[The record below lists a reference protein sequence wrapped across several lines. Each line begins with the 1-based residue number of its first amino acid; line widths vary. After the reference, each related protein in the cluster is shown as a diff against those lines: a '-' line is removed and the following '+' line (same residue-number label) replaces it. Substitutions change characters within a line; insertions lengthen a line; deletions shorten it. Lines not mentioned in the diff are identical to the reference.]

1 MLTLYWLCFAIGGAF
16 VLLAVLGGLDEVDFD
31 SFDSD
36 IDSDL
41 DIAGPGDQVRDRP
54 LQRPQ
59 SPLLV
64 LFEILTSLKFWTFG
78 ICFFGLTG
86 LVLSNLSTQLSIPI
100 IAIIALVMGIVCG
113 GLVSSILRVLR
124 EQHANSLIQS
134 DDVIGLAGTVILP
147 FDQDSRGKVQL
158 NVKGSQV
165 ERIAYTDEQR
175 EFQPGDLILVVNV
188 ENDRLWVVSAQDL
201 TPSNDKTSET

>member
-16 VLLAVLGGLDEVDFD
+16 VLLAILGGLDGVDFD

-175 EFQPGDLILVVNV
+175 EFQLGDLILVVNV
-188 ENDRLWVVSAQDL
+188 ENDRLWVVSAQDF
-201 TPSNDKTSET
+201 TASNDKNSEN

>member
-1 MLTLYWLCFAIGGAF
+1 MYWLCFAIGGAF
-16 VLLAVLGGLDEVDFD
+16 VLLAVLGGLDGVDFD

-41 DIAGPGDQVRDRP
+41 DIAGPGDQVCDRP

-188 ENDRLWVVSAQDL
+188 ENDRL
-201 TPSNDKTSET
+201 